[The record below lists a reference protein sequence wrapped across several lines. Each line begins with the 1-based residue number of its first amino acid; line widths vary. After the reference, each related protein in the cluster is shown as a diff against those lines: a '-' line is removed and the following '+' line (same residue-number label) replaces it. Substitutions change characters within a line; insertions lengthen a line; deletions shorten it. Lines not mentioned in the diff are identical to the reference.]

1 MPFDIFLPPER
12 RQAARAA
19 GHWPDRLA
27 TDYLDE
33 AVRHAP
39 NSVAII
45 GRNSMTEQSEAL
57 SYRTL
62 AARVDR
68 IAIGLAALGVER
80 GEVVSFQLPNWWQYV
95 AIYLACVR
103 IGAVA
108 NPLLPI
114 YRERELRYML
124 EFSESRVVIAPA
136 RFRGCDHAR
145 MIEEL
150 RPGLPALRGAFAIG
164 GEGEASFERYFLDRP
179 WERERDAQALFR
191 ERRPGPDE
199 LTQIM
204 YTSGTSGSPKGV
216 MHTSNTLLCAP
227 HQFIDL
233 IGLAEGDAVLMG
245 SPMGHQTG
253 FLYGMLMPLVLRAK
267 LVLLDIWSAAEAG
280 RLIESESVSFTMGS
294 TPFLSDLA
302 NEPSVTR
309 EALRTLKAMVCAGAP
324 IPSAIVHLAAER
336 LGLRVLSAWGMTE
349 NGAVTLTRPGDL
361 PEKVFGTD
369 GKAVPAMEV
378 RIVDGA
384 GRELPR
390 GEAGNLQARGA
401 MSFVGYLKKPELNA
415 TDAEGWFDTGDLAYM
430 DSDGYIRIAG
440 RGKDVIIRGGENIP
454 VAEIENILY
463 RHPKIQDAA
472 VVAMPDPRLG
482 ERACAFVALKPG
494 QTLTLPGLLEHF
506 AAAQMAK
513 AYWPERLEI
522 IGEMPRTASGKIQ
535 KFRLREIAARF

>member
-1 MPFDIFLPPER
+1 MAFDIFLPAAR
-12 RQAARAA
+12 SRAARAA

-27 TDYLDE
+27 TDYLDD
-33 AVRHAP
+33 AVRLAP
-39 NSVAII
+39 ERIALA
-45 GRNSMTEQSEAL
+45 GRNSMTGQTESL
-57 SYRTL
+57 SYRDL
-62 AARVDR
+62 GERVNR
-68 IAIGLAALGVER
+68 IALGLASLGVER

-124 EFSESRVVIAPA
+124 EFSESRVAIVPA
-136 RFRGCDHAR
+136 RFRGFDHAR

-150 RPGLPALRGAFAIG
+150 RPGLPALRRAFAIG

-179 WERERDAQALFR
+179 WERERDARALFR

-216 MHTSNTLLCAP
+216 MHTSNTLLSAP
-227 HQFIDL
+227 HQFIKL
-233 IGLAEGDAVLMG
+233 IGLQEGDAILMG

-253 FLYGMLMPLVLRAK
+253 FLYGMLMALVLRAK
-267 LVLLDIWSAAEAG
+267 LVLLDTWSAAEAG
-280 RLIESESVSFTMGS
+280 RLIESEKARFTMGS

-302 NEPSVTR
+302 NEPCITR
-309 EALRTLKAMVCAGAP
+309 ESLRTLKAMVCAGAP
-324 IPSAIVHLAAER
+324 IPSAIVRLASER
-336 LGLRVLSAWGMTE
+336 LGLRVLSCWGMTE
-349 NGAVTLTRPGDL
+349 NGGVTLTRPGDP

-378 RIVDGA
+378 RVVGA
-384 GRELPR
+384 ARELPR
-390 GEAGNLQARGA
+390 GEVGQLQARGA

-415 TDAEGWFDTGDLAYM
+415 TDADGWFDTGDLAYM
-430 DSDGYIRIAG
+430 DPEGYIRIAG
-440 RGKDVIIRGGENIP
+440 RSKDVIIRGGENIP
-454 VAEIENILY
+454 VVEIENLLY
-463 RHPKIQDAA
+463 RHPAVQDAA

-482 ERACAFVALKPG
+482 ERACVFVALKAG
-494 QTLTLPGLLEHF
+494 QTLTITALLEHF

-522 IGEMPRTASGKIQ
+522 IAEMPRTASGKIQ

>member
-1 MPFDIFLPPER
+1 PAER
-12 RQAARAA
+12 GRAARAA
-19 GHWPDRLA
+19 GHWPERLA

-33 AVRHAP
+33 ALRLAP
-39 NSVAII
+39 ERIALT
-45 GRNSMTEQSEAL
+45 GRNSMTGQTESL
-57 SYRTL
+57 DYRTL

-68 IAIGLAALGVER
+68 IALGLAALGVER

-95 AIYLACVR
+95 ALYLACVR

-124 EFSESRVVIAPA
+124 EFSEARVAIVPA
-136 RFRGCDHAR
+136 QFRGCDHAR

-150 RPGLPALRGAFAIG
+150 RPGLPALRRAFAVG
-164 GEGEASFERYFLDRP
+164 GEGEASFERYFLERP

-191 ERRPGPDE
+191 ERRPGADE

-227 HQFIDL
+227 HQFIEL

-253 FLYGMLMPLVLRAK
+253 FLYGMLMPLVLRSK
-267 LVLLDIWSAAEAG
+267 LVLLDLWSAAEAG
-280 RLIESESVSFTMGS
+280 RLIESEAVSFTMGS

-309 EALRTLKAMVCAGAP
+309 ASLRTLKAMVCAGAP
-324 IPSAIVHLAAER
+324 IPSAIVRLAAER

-349 NGAVTLTRPGDL
+349 NGAVTLTRPGAP

-369 GKAVPAMEV
+369 GKAVPAMQV
-378 RIVDGA
+378 RVVDGA

-415 TDAEGWFDTGDLAYM
+415 TDADGWFETGDLAYM
-430 DSDGYIRIAG
+430 DADDYIRIAG
-440 RGKDVIIRGGENIP
+440 RSKDVIIRGGENVP
-454 VAEIENILY
+454 VVEIENVLY

-472 VVAMPDPRLG
+472 VVAMPDARLG
-482 ERACAFVALKPG
+482 ERSCAFVVTRPG
-494 QTLTLPGLLEHF
+494 ETLGFAEMLEHF

-522 IGEMPRTASGKIQ
+522 IAEMPRTASGKIQ

>member
-1 MPFDIFLPPER
+1 VAFDIFLPAAR
-12 RQAARAA
+12 SRAARAA
-19 GHWPDRLA
+19 GHWPERLA
-27 TDYLDE
+27 TDYLDD
-33 AVRHAP
+33 AVRLAP
-39 NSVAII
+39 GRIALA
-45 GRNSMTEQSEAL
+45 GRNSMTGQTESL
-57 SYRTL
+57 DYRTL
-62 AARVDR
+62 SGRVDR
-68 IAIGLAALGVER
+68 IALGLASLGVAR

-124 EFSESRVVIAPA
+124 EFSESRVAIVPA

-145 MIEEL
+145 MVEGL

-191 ERRPGPDE
+191 ERRPGADE
-199 LTQIM
+199 LAQIM

-227 HQFIDL
+227 HQFIEL
-233 IGLAEGDAVLMG
+233 IGLEEGDAVLMG

-253 FLYGMLMPLVLRAK
+253 FLYGMLMPLVLRSK
-267 LVLLDIWSAAEAG
+267 LVLLDIWSAVEAG
-280 RLIESESVSFTMGS
+280 RLIESEGVSFTMGS

-324 IPSAIVHLAAER
+324 IPSAIVRLAAER
-336 LGLRVLSAWGMTE
+336 LGLRVLSCWGMTE
-349 NGAVTLTRPGDL
+349 NGGVTLTRPGDP

-369 GKAVPAMEV
+369 GKSVPAMQV
-378 RIVDGA
+378 RVVDGA

-415 TDAEGWFDTGDLAYM
+415 TAAEGWFDTGDLAYM
-430 DSDGYIRIAG
+430 DADGYIRIAG
-440 RGKDVIIRGGENIP
+440 RSKDVIIRGGENIP
-454 VAEIENILY
+454 VVEIENILY

-482 ERACAFVALKPG
+482 ERCCAFVVTRPG
-494 QTLTLPGLLEHF
+494 ETFGFAEMLEHF

-522 IGEMPRTASGKIQ
+522 ISEMPRTASGKIQ